1 MEILTPA
8 RAANFEF
15 QRQLD
20 VPNEGT
26 VTFPLVFTPEAGS
39 QLSTIEEAVAW
50 VETNQTKL
58 LELAKVHGAIL
69 LRDFPITTAEHF
81 DAIGKAVGLA
91 EFPYIGG
98 AAPRTV
104 ITGSVFTANESPAD
118 QLIPYHH
125 ELAQSKNHP
134 LHIMFYCDKPADKGG
149 ETPICLSNLIYEQI
163 SREFPDFIEEI
174 GKKGVKY
181 IRVLPVEDDAT
192 SAIGRGWQS
201 TFMTTDAKEAE
212 RQAEE
217 LGMTLEWLPDGSL
230 KTTSPILPAT
240 KLDER
245 TGKVSWFN
253 SIVAAFTG
261 WQDSRNDA
269 TKAVVYGDG
278 SPLDPVILRRCLDI
292 MNELCCSFEW
302 KKGDVILIDNVVTMH
317 SRNSFEGSRRIYASL
332 WK

>member
-1 MEILTPA
+1 MPVLTPA
-8 RAANFEF
+8 RTSEFDF
-15 QRQLD
+15 QRNLD
-20 VPNEGT
+20 VPDVGKL
-26 VTFPLVFTPEAGS
+26 TFPLVFTPEPNS
-39 QLSTIEEAVAW
+39 NLQTIEQATAW
-50 VETNQTKL
+50 VDQHKDKL
-58 LELAKVHGAIL
+58 LELAKIYGAIL
-69 LRDFPITTAEHF
+69 LRDFPIRNAEDF
-81 DAIGKAVGLA
+81 DAIGKAVGLD

-98 AAPRTV
+98 AAPRRV

-149 ETPICLSNLIYEQI
+149 ETPICLSHLVYEQI
-163 SREFPDFIEEI
+163 NREFPDFIQEI
-174 GKKGVKY
+174 GRKGVKY
-181 IRVLPVEDDAT
+181 IRILPAEDDAT

-201 TFMTTDAKEAE
+201 TFMTTDPKEAE
-212 RQAEE
+212 RQGKE

-230 KTTSPILPAT
+230 KTTSPILSAT

-245 TGKVSWFN
+245 TGKTSWFN

-261 WQDSRNDA
+261 WQDSRNDSS
-269 TKAVVYGDG
+269 KAVVYGDG

-292 MNELCCSFEW
+292 MNEICCSFEW
-302 KKGDVILIDNVVTMH
+302 KQGDVILIDNVVTMH

>member
-1 MEILTPA
+1 MEVLTPA
-8 RAANFEF
+8 RATTFEF

-26 VTFPLVFTPEAGS
+26 VTFPLVFTPEAGTK
-39 QLSTIEEAVAW
+39 LSTIDEAVAW
-50 VETNQTKL
+50 VDTNKTKL

-69 LRDFPITTAEHF
+69 LRDFP
-81 DAIGKAVGLA
+81 
-91 EFPYIGG
+91 FPPLNIST
-98 AAPRTV
+98 PLEKLLV
-104 ITGSVFTANESPAD
+104 
-118 QLIPYHH
+118 L
-125 ELAQSKNHP
+125 KN
-134 LHIMFYCDKPADKGG
+134 F
-149 ETPICLSNLIYEQI
+149 PILEEPHQE
-163 SREFPDFIEEI
+163 RKEFPDFIEEI
-174 GKKGVKY
+174 GQKGVKY

-201 TFMTTDAKEAE
+201 TFMTADAKEAE

-230 KTTSPILPAT
+230 KTTSPTLPAT
-240 KLDER
+240 KLDDR
-245 TGKVSWFN
+245 TGKISWFN

-292 MNELCCSFEW
+292 MNELCCSFQW
-302 KKGDVILIDNVVTMH
+302 KRGDVILIDNVVTMH